1 MWKSINY
8 HLSFD
13 IVSGQADQ
21 FAAVLSPILSTVLIN
36 SELADHSLPS
46 SLLPRIQDLM
56 DNILA
61 SLETVFDIDNIS
73 GKLKRLVV
81 EASYSLS
88 KLFVEYRWLKQF
100 GKQKVF
106 AQNVASRVGEAQDW
120 QNSPAARR
128 LLVSFC
134 QEIRAPILEG
144 CEEAFEELEATPDI
158 IDQMPDATLLKIVW
172 GRGRVL
178 PPALQ
183 PSCSQKFL
191 GLNSVPRIW
200 SS

>member
-1 MWKSINY
+1 
-8 HLSFD
+8 
-13 IVSGQADQ
+13 
-21 FAAVLSPILSTVLIN
+21 
-36 SELADHSLPS
+36 
-46 SLLPRIQDLM
+46 M

-106 AQNVASRVGEAQDW
+106 AQSVASRVGEAQDW

-158 IDQMPDATLLKIVW
+158 IDQMPDATLLKIVR

-183 PSCSQKFL
+183 PSCIQKFL

>member
-88 KLFVEYRWLKQF
+88 KLFVEYRWLKQY

-106 AQNVASRVGEAQDW
+106 AQSVASRVGEAQDW

-128 LLVSFC
+128 LLVC
-134 QEIRAPILEG
+134 WKG
-144 CEEAFEELEATPDI
+144 VKK
-158 IDQMPDATLLKIVW
+158 LLKNW
-172 GRGRVL
+172 RL
-178 PPALQ
+178 LQ
-183 PSCSQKFL
+183 ILSTKCQMQLFL
-191 GLNSVPRIW
+191 KLFGEGEEYCLLLYNPHAVRNSWV
-200 SS
+200 